1 MITPH
6 RQRNLDLDSI
16 ICTSS
21 DYPFKFEKP
30 SQNPQALIKYNEL
43 TLKCNSI
50 SPLKVYKLGVCRTR
64 TRRVD
69 PHIGIMVKPPETHLN
84 CL

>member
-6 RQRNLDLDSI
+6 RQRKLDLDSI

-30 SQNPQALIKYNEL
+30 SQNPQALFRYNEL

-50 SPLKVYKLGVCRTR
+50 SHLKVYKLGICPFGQGELTP
-64 TRRVD
+64 TL
-69 PHIGIMVKPPETHLN
+69 GSW
-84 CL
+84 